1 MSDGVG
7 SARSERTGGAVF
19 RRDRYVSLGNDI
31 YRRSFAII
39 RDESDLSR
47 FSSDEETVAV
57 RMIHAAGD
65 VSLAD
70 DIVFSDGAV
79 RVGRAALEAGAPIF
93 TDVRMVSSGV
103 TRRRLPADNDVECL
117 LNTPGVA
124 EKARELSTTRSAAAI
139 DLCADQLGGA
149 VVAIGNAPTA
159 LFHLMDVLAARP
171 ELKQPAVIIG
181 IPVGFVGAAES
192 KSELEERAE
201 SLGVEFITVRGRRGG
216 SAMTCAAINA
226 LARRNE
232 LIDEPHAPSKSE
244 ADNQDN
250 PITGGAIKG
259 EAEDR

>member
-1 MSDGVG
+1 MPDVVG
-7 SARSERTGGAVF
+7 SASSERAGGAVYS
-19 RRDRYVSLGNDI
+19 RDRYVSLGNDI

-47 FSSDEETVAV
+47 FTPDEETVAV

-79 RVGRAALEAGAPIF
+79 RVGRAALESGAPIF

-117 LNTPGVA
+117 LNTPGGT
-124 EKARELSTTRSAAAI
+124 EKAHELSTTRSAAAI
-139 DLCADQLGGA
+139 DLCADRLGGA
-149 VVAIGNAPTA
+149 VVAVGNAPTA

-171 ELKQPAVIIG
+171 DLKRPAVIIG

-216 SAMTCAAINA
+216 SAITCAAINA

-232 LIDEPHAPSKSE
+232 LMDEAPATTKGAAE
-244 ADNQDN
+244 RNGA
-250 PITGGAIKG
+250 AIKG
-259 EAEDR
+259 EADYR

>member
-1 MSDGVG
+1 MPDVVG
-7 SARSERTGGAVF
+7 SASSERAGGAVYS
-19 RRDRYVSLGNDI
+19 RDRYVSLGNDI

-47 FSSDEETVAV
+47 FTPDEETVAV

-79 RVGRAALEAGAPIF
+79 RVGRAALESGAPIF

-139 DLCADQLGGA
+139 DLCADRLGGA
-149 VVAIGNAPTA
+149 VVAVGNAPTA

-171 ELKQPAVIIG
+171 DLKRPAVIIG

-216 SAMTCAAINA
+216 SAITCAAINA

-232 LIDEPHAPSKSE
+232 LMDEPQTPTKSA
-244 ADNQDN
+244 ADSNV
-250 PITGGAIKG
+250 AAMKG

>member
-1 MSDGVG
+1 MPDVVG
-7 SARSERTGGAVF
+7 SASSERAGGAVYS
-19 RRDRYVSLGNDI
+19 RDRYVSLGNDI
-31 YRRSFAII
+31 SRRSFAII

-47 FSSDEETVAV
+47 FTPDEETVAV

-79 RVGRAALEAGAPIF
+79 RVGRAALESGAPIF

-117 LNTPGVA
+117 LNTPGVT
-124 EKARELSTTRSAAAI
+124 EKAHELSTTRSAAAI
-139 DLCADQLGGA
+139 DLCADRLGGA
-149 VVAIGNAPTA
+149 VVAVGNAPTA

-171 ELKQPAVIIG
+171 DLKRPAVIIG

-216 SAMTCAAINA
+216 SAITCAAINA

-232 LIDEPHAPSKSE
+232 LMDEAPATTKGAAE
-244 ADNQDN
+244 RNGA
-250 PITGGAIKG
+250 AIKG
-259 EAEDR
+259 EADYR

>member
-1 MSDGVG
+1 MPDVVG
-7 SARSERTGGAVF
+7 SASSERAGGAVYS
-19 RRDRYVSLGNDI
+19 RDRYVSLGNDI

-47 FSSDEETVAV
+47 FTPDEETVAV

-79 RVGRAALEAGAPIF
+79 RVGRASLESGAPIF

-117 LNTPGVA
+117 LNTPGVT
-124 EKARELSTTRSAAAI
+124 EKAHELSTTRSAAAI
-139 DLCADQLGGA
+139 DLCADRLGGA
-149 VVAIGNAPTA
+149 VVAVGNAPTA

-171 ELKQPAVIIG
+171 DLKRPAVIIG

-216 SAMTCAAINA
+216 SAITCAAINA

-232 LIDEPHAPSKSE
+232 LMDEAPATTKGAAE
-244 ADNQDN
+244 RNGA
-250 PITGGAIKG
+250 AIKG
-259 EAEDR
+259 EADYR

>member
-1 MSDGVG
+1 MPDVVG
-7 SARSERTGGAVF
+7 SASSERAGGAVYS
-19 RRDRYVSLGNDI
+19 RDRYVSLGNDI

-47 FSSDEETVAV
+47 FTPDEETVAV

-79 RVGRAALEAGAPIF
+79 RVGRAALESGAPIF

-117 LNTPGVA
+117 LTTPGVT
-124 EKARELSTTRSAAAI
+124 EKAHELSTTRSAAAI
-139 DLCADQLGGA
+139 DLCADRLGGA
-149 VVAIGNAPTA
+149 VVAVGNAPTA

-171 ELKQPAVIIG
+171 DLKRPAVIIG

-216 SAMTCAAINA
+216 SAITCAAINA

-232 LIDEPHAPSKSE
+232 LMDEAPATTKGAAE
-244 ADNQDN
+244 RNGA
-250 PITGGAIKG
+250 AIKG
-259 EAEDR
+259 EADYR

>member
-1 MSDGVG
+1 MYS
-7 SARSERTGGAVF
+7 
-19 RRDRYVSLGNDI
+19 RDRYVSLGNDI

-47 FSSDEETVAV
+47 FSADEETVAV

-79 RVGRAALEAGAPIF
+79 RVGRAALEAGASIF

-124 EKARELSTTRSAAAI
+124 EKARELSTTRSAAAF
-139 DLCADQLGGA
+139 DMCADRLGGA
-149 VVAIGNAPTA
+149 VVAVGNAPTA

-171 ELKQPAVIIG
+171 ELMRPAVIIG

-216 SAMTCAAINA
+216 SAITCAAINA

-232 LIDEPHAPSKSE
+232 LMDESDTSMK
-244 ADNQDN
+244 DD
-250 PITGGAIKG
+250 AIKG
-259 EAEDR
+259 EADYR

>member
-1 MSDGVG
+1 
-7 SARSERTGGAVF
+7 
-19 RRDRYVSLGNDI
+19 
-31 YRRSFAII
+31 
-39 RDESDLSR
+39 
-47 FSSDEETVAV
+47 
-57 RMIHAAGD
+57 MIHAAGD

>member
-1 MSDGVG
+1 MPDVVG
-7 SARSERTGGAVF
+7 SASSERTGGAVYS
-19 RRDRYVSLGNDI
+19 RDRYVSLGNDI

-47 FSSDEETVAV
+47 FTPDEETVAV

-93 TDVRMVSSGV
+93 TDVRMLSSGV

-124 EKARELSTTRSAAAI
+124 EKAHELSTTRSAAAI
-139 DLCADQLGGA
+139 DLCADRLGGA
-149 VVAIGNAPTA
+149 VVAVGNAPTA

-171 ELKQPAVIIG
+171 DLKRPAVIIG

-216 SAMTCAAINA
+216 SAITCAAINA

-232 LIDEPHAPSKSE
+232 LMDEAPATTK
-244 ADNQDN
+244 
-250 PITGGAIKG
+250 GAAESNGAVIKG

>member
-1 MSDGVG
+1 MPDVVG
-7 SARSERTGGAVF
+7 SASSERAGGAVYS
-19 RRDRYVSLGNDI
+19 RDRYVSLGNDI

-47 FSSDEETVAV
+47 FTPDEETVAV
-57 RMIHAAGD
+57 RMIHAAGA
-65 VSLAD
+65 VSLAA

-79 RVGRAALEAGAPIF
+79 RVGRAALESGAPIF

-117 LNTPGVA
+117 LNTPGVT
-124 EKARELSTTRSAAAI
+124 EKAHELSTTRSAAAI
-139 DLCADQLGGA
+139 DLCADRLGGA
-149 VVAIGNAPTA
+149 VVAVGNAPTA

-171 ELKQPAVIIG
+171 DLKRPAVIIG

-216 SAMTCAAINA
+216 SAITCAAINA

-232 LIDEPHAPSKSE
+232 LMDEAPATTKGAAE
-244 ADNQDN
+244 RNGA
-250 PITGGAIKG
+250 AIKG
-259 EAEDR
+259 EADYR

>member
-1 MSDGVG
+1 MPDVVG
-7 SARSERTGGAVF
+7 SASSERAGGAVYS
-19 RRDRYVSLGNDI
+19 RDRYVSLGNDI

-47 FSSDEETVAV
+47 FTPDEETVAV

-79 RVGRAALEAGAPIF
+79 RVGRAALESGAPIF
-93 TDVRMVSSGV
+93 TDVRMVS
-103 TRRRLPADNDVECL
+103 RRLPADNDVECL
-117 LNTPGVA
+117 LNTPGVT
-124 EKARELSTTRSAAAI
+124 EKAHELSTTRSAAAI
-139 DLCADQLGGA
+139 DLCADRLGGA
-149 VVAIGNAPTA
+149 VVAVGNAPTA

-171 ELKQPAVIIG
+171 DLKRPAVIIG

-216 SAMTCAAINA
+216 SAITCAAINA

-232 LIDEPHAPSKSE
+232 LMDEAPATTKGAAE
-244 ADNQDN
+244 RNGA
-250 PITGGAIKG
+250 AIKG
-259 EAEDR
+259 EADYR